1 MTVTTS
7 KLGPVFVVTINR
19 PEARN
24 AVNAETAAGLRA
36 AFTAFENDGAASVA
50 VLTGTG
56 STFCAG
62 YDLTEAASGI
72 GYDPTGPGPMGPTR
86 SILSKPVIAAVEG
99 HAVAGGLE
107 LALWCDMRVAS
118 DTAIFGVYCR
128 RWGVP
133 LVDGGTVR
141 LGRAIGH
148 SRAMDM
154 ILTGRSVDAAEAL
167 SWGLANRLVPAG
179 AALVSAVALAKEISE
194 FPQLCLRADR
204 QSGIGQWGMPIGD
217 ALAAEAA
224 GGVGPLS
231 KAGEGAARFVDG
243 EGRGGAGVS

>member
-7 KLGPVFVVTINR
+7 KLGQVFIVTIDR
-19 PEARN
+19 PQVRN
-24 AVNAETAAGLRA
+24 AVNAETATALRS
-36 AFTAFENDGAASVA
+36 AFMAFGDDETASVA
-50 VLTGTG
+50 VLTGAG

-62 YDLTEAASGI
+62 YDLAEAASGI
-72 GYDPTGPGPMGPTR
+72 AYDPTGPGPMGPTR
-86 SILSKPVIAAVEG
+86 SVLSKPVIAAVEG

-107 LALWCDMRVAS
+107 LALWCDIRVAS

-148 SRAMDM
+148 SRATDM
-154 ILTGRSVDAAEAL
+154 VLTGRCVNAAEAF

-179 AALVSAVALAKEISE
+179 TALAASITLATEISE
-194 FPQLCLRADR
+194 FPQLCLKADR
-204 QSGIGQWGMPIGD
+204 HSAIAQWGMPIAD

-224 GGVGPLS
+224 GGVEPLL
-231 KAGEGAARFVDG
+231 AATEGAARFVGG
-243 EGRGGAGVS
+243 EGRGGAGIS